1 MRRST
6 PIPSAGRAALT
17 FAMALALASSAA
29 CATSSSSAGAP
40 NTTPEVLVDQDGR
53 VYRTTDSPTATAFV
67 TPPDSTFKAVVAAYT
82 TLGLEPSTIDPASR
96 VVGRQH
102 MLLRSR
108 FQGEPLS
115 AVFDCGAG
123 QFGPRADQG
132 RITAD
137 ITTRVIASGSG
148 SSMSTMIQAS
158 LVPNDGA
165 SRDPIRCVSH
175 GRIEERLRREVSINL
190 GLPYEKS

>member
-1 MRRST
+1 MRSSK
-6 PIPSAGRAALT
+6 PIPSTTRVVRALS
-17 FAMALALASSAA
+17 MALAAAFITA
-29 CATSSSSAGAP
+29 CATSSTSAAPP
-40 NTTPEVLVDQDGR
+40 NTTPELLVDQDGR
-53 VYRTTDSPTATAFV
+53 VYRTTDAPAAITFATA
-67 TPPDSTFKAVVAAYT
+67 PDSTFKAVVAAYT
-82 TLGLEPSTIDPASR
+82 TLGLEPSTIDPAAR

-158 LVPNDGA
+158 LMPDDGA
-165 SRDPIRCVSH
+165 SHDPIRCVSP
-175 GRIEERLRREVSINL
+175 GRIEERLRREVTLSL